1 MYLVDSH
8 IKPLKIKT
16 MKNYLLKTVLV
27 FSAILFIPSLMATGQ
42 VIMIDSAETERKENF
57 RKNVIKINLS
67 SLALN
72 NYNFNFE
79 RSLTRK
85 ISLVAGY
92 RYMPAT
98 FLDDLPVSSTVIDR
112 FSQDDDEFSNN
123 LSAVSAGNQSITGEV
138 RFYGG
143 KHAGARGF
151 YLSLYGRQMSMD
163 VNYLMDYDTETRAY
177 QLPIKSNLKGFGGG
191 LMIGAQWLIAKRV
204 TFDWYI
210 LGAHY
215 GNLKGNANII
225 SDLSSMTEQEKIDLQ
240 EELESLIEFGNT
252 RYISANVNN
261 QGAIGKVKGPFAGV
275 RGLGFSLG
283 LAF

>member
-1 MYLVDSH
+1 
-8 IKPLKIKT
+8 
-16 MKNYLLKTVLV
+16 MKNHVRKYLLTISVML
-27 FSAILFIPSLMATGQ
+27 FMSA
-42 VIMIDSAETERKENF
+42 VINAQTIAEDSTQTEKKNVF
-57 RKNVIKINLS
+57 RKNAVKINLS
-67 SLALN
+67 SIALN
-72 NYNFNFE
+72 NYNFNYE

-92 RYMPAT
+92 RYMPVTSLNSLPAT
-98 FLDDLPVSSTVIDR
+98 SSITDR
-112 FSQDDDEFSNN
+112 FFQDDSEIGND
-123 LSAVSAGNQSITGEV
+123 LRDVTAGNQSITGEI

-143 KHAGARGF
+143 KHSGARGF
-151 YLSLYGRQMSMD
+151 YLSLYGRHLNMN

-177 QLPIKSNLKGFGGG
+177 QLPIKSSMKGFGGG

-215 GNLKGNANII
+215 GNLKGDANILA
-225 SDLSSMTEQEKIDLQ
+225 DLSSMSGQEQTDLQ
-240 EELESLIEFGNT
+240 EELESLVEFGNT

-261 QGAIGKVKGPFAGV
+261 QGAIGKVKGPFAGI

>member
-1 MYLVDSH
+1 
-8 IKPLKIKT
+8 
-16 MKNYLLKTVLV
+16 MKNYLCK
-27 FSAILFIPSLMATGQ
+27 FLFVVSGMLFMPGFTANAQIITA
-42 VIMIDSAETERKENF
+42 DSTQSEKKSVF
-57 RKNVIKINLS
+57 RKNAVKINIS

-72 NYNFNFE
+72 NYNFNYE

-92 RYMPAT
+92 RYMPVT
-98 FLDDLPVSSTVIDR
+98 SLNSLPVTSPITDR
-112 FSQDDDEFSNN
+112 FFQDDSEIGND
-123 LSAVSAGNQSITGEV
+123 LSAISTGNQSITGEV

-151 YLSLYGRQMSMD
+151 YLSLYGRQLSMD
-163 VNYLMDYDTETRAY
+163 VNYLMDYDTQTRAY

-215 GNLKGNANII
+215 GNLKGDANILA
-225 SDLSSMTEQEKIDLQ
+225 DLSSMSEQEKIDLQ

-261 QGAIGKVKGPFAGV
+261 QGALGKVKGPFAGV

>member
-1 MYLVDSH
+1 
-8 IKPLKIKT
+8 
-16 MKNYLLKTVLV
+16 MKNYLRKILLIN
-27 FSAILFIPSLMATGQ
+27 SAMLFIPVLMATAQ
-42 VIMIDSAETERKENF
+42 VTETDSTQSEKKSIF
-57 RKNVIKINLS
+57 RKNAVKINLS

-72 NYNFNFE
+72 NYNFNYE

-85 ISLVAGY
+85 ISFVAGY
-92 RYMPAT
+92 RYMPVT
-98 FLDDLPVSSTVIDR
+98 SLNSLPVTSPITDR
-112 FSQDDDEFSNN
+112 FFQDDSEIANDLNAIST
-123 LSAVSAGNQSITGEV
+123 GNQSVTGEF

-151 YLSLYGRQMSMD
+151 YLSLYGRQLSMD
-163 VNYLMDYDTETRAY
+163 VNYLMDYDTQARTY
-177 QLPIKSNLKGFGGG
+177 QLPIKSSLKGFGGG

-215 GNLKGNANII
+215 GNLKGDANILA
-225 SDLSSMTEQEKIDLQ
+225 DLSSLSEQEKVDLQ
-240 EELESLIEFGNT
+240 EELESLVEFGNK
-252 RYISANVNN
+252 RYISANVSN
-261 QGAIGKVKGPFAGV
+261 QGVLGKVDGPFAGV